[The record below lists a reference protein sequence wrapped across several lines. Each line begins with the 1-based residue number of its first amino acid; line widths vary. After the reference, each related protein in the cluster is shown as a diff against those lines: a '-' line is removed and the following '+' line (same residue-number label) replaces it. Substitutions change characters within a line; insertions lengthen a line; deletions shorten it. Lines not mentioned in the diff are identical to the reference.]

1 MFIYSIRM
9 KNYRNFKDNSVK
21 FNEGVNAILGHNNA
35 GKSNIMDA
43 MGLLID
49 NESKKRLSI
58 DDFSKNISLEEF
70 KTEAPYIEVSM
81 IIHESEEENKID
93 LDIVG
98 TWLLKME
105 SPYSAQ
111 LTYRYFLPEKY
122 KDKYEKLMKEAEST
136 KEALYL
142 LETEFLRFYTYKILG
157 GNPELMNIA
166 ESEKLQKFSFQ
177 YLDAIRDVERDMMTG
192 RNKLLKTIL
201 DFFID
206 YEIKNNPDLNDDQK
220 MDDLRKTRKAFSS
233 DTEKLS
239 KILLKRL
246 EAGKGKILS
255 YAQGIGADFNDA
267 CPNFASFIT
276 EEDLLEILKL
286 VIEYP
291 SGIAIPASRN
301 GLGYNNL
308 IFISLL
314 LSKMQIDANGDYL
327 GSNAKL
333 FPVLA
338 IEEPE
343 AHLHPSMQRQF
354 LKFMRYNIEQGKVR
368 QVFITTHSTHI
379 ASTLDLDEM
388 ICIYSNNDEVSV
400 SYLGEIFKE
409 DEKGKFYVQRFLD
422 ATKTDMLFADKIIFV
437 EGLAEQLLLSTL
449 ANYTEHS
456 FENGHVSIINVNGK
470 YFKHFLK
477 IFDSTKEGTIK
488 KKIACITDI
497 DPSRKEN
504 GVNEKFKKCYPFE
517 LNQNLD
523 KYEYRINDTQ
533 APYKEGKHPNITT
546 YTQNET
552 TGKTLE
558 YDIAYHNPTNELILV
573 DGISNKKELEDLMA
587 KYREKKPIEN
597 LLNTLSKSKENDRI
611 KQGIVSSTWSYD
623 EKAKAIISSR
633 YLNSIGK
640 GENALEL
647 MYVLRENL
655 SKKGKEGY
663 KNFDVPQYIEN
674 AIKWVCE

>member
-1 MFIYSIRM
+1 MFINSIQM
-9 KNYRNFKDNSVK
+9 KNYRNFKDKSVK

-43 MGLLID
+43 MGLLI
-49 NESKKRLSI
+49 NAESKRRLSI

-70 KTEAPYIEVSM
+70 KKEAPCIEVSM
-81 IIHESEEENKID
+81 IIHESEDENKID

-98 TWLLKME
+98 TWLIKME

-111 LTYRYFLPEKY
+111 LTYRFFLPEKY
-122 KDKYEKLMKEAEST
+122 KSKYEKLMKEVETT

-142 LETEFLRFYTYKILG
+142 LEKEFLRFYTYKIWG

-166 ESEKLQKFSFQ
+166 EREKLQKFSFQ

-206 YEIKNNPDLNDDQK
+206 YEIKNNPELNDDQK
-220 MDDLRKTRKAFSS
+220 MDELRKTRRSFSLDS
-233 DTEKLS
+233 EKLS

-267 CPNFASFIT
+267 RPNFASFIS

-291 SGIAIPASRN
+291 SGIIVPASRN

-354 LKFMRYNIEQGKVR
+354 LKFMRDNIVQGKVR

-379 ASTLDLDEM
+379 ASTLDLDEI
-388 ICIYSNNDEVSV
+388 ICIYSNVDEVSV
-400 SYLGEIFKE
+400 SYLGEIFDE
-409 DEKGKFYVQRFLD
+409 DEKGKLYVQRFLD
-422 ATKTDMLFADKIIFV
+422 ATKTDMLFSDKIIFV
-437 EGLAEQLLLSTL
+437 EGLAEQLLLSTF
-449 ANYTEHS
+449 ANYTKHS
-456 FENGHVSIINVNGK
+456 LENEHVSIINVNGK

-517 LNQNLD
+517 LNQDSD

-533 APYKEGKHPNITT
+533 ALYKKGKHPNITS
-546 YTQNET
+546 YTQSEI

-558 YDIAYHNPTNELILV
+558 YDIAYYNPTNELIFV
-573 DGISNKKELEDLMA
+573 DGISNKKELEDLME
-587 KYREKKPIEN
+587 KYRKKESIEN

-611 KQGIVSSTWSYD
+611 KEGIISSTWSYD

-655 SKKGKEGY
+655 SMKGKEGY
-663 KNFDVPQYIEN
+663 KDFNVPQYIAN

>member
-1 MFIYSIRM
+1 MFIYSIQM
-9 KNYRNFKDNSVK
+9 KNYRNFKDKSVK

-43 MGLLID
+43 MGLLI
-49 NESKKRLSI
+49 NAESKRRLSI
-58 DDFSKNISLEEF
+58 DDFSKNISLDEF
-70 KTEAPYIEVSM
+70 KKEAPFIEVSM
-81 IIHESEEENKID
+81 IIHESENENKID

-98 TWLLKME
+98 TWLTKME

-122 KDKYEKLMKEAEST
+122 KGKYEKLMKEAEST

-142 LETEFLRFYTYKILG
+142 LEKEFLRFYTYKIWG

-166 ESEKLQKFSFQ
+166 DREKLQKFSFQ

-206 YEIKNNPDLNDDQK
+206 YEIKNNPKINDDQK
-220 MDDLRKTRKAFSS
+220 MDELRKTRKAFNLDS
-233 DTEKLS
+233 EKLS

-246 EAGKGKILS
+246 EAGKGEILS

-267 CPNFASFIT
+267 CPNFTSFIS
-276 EEDLLEILKL
+276 EEDILEILKL
-286 VIEYP
+286 IIEYP
-291 SGIAIPASRN
+291 SGIVVPASRN

-343 AHLHPSMQRQF
+343 AHLHPSMQRKF
-354 LKFMRYNIEQGKVR
+354 LKFMRDNIEDGKVR

-379 ASTLDLDEM
+379 ASTLDLDEI
-388 ICIYSNNDEVSV
+388 ICIYSNVDEVSV

-409 DEKGKFYVQRFLD
+409 DEKGKLYVQRFLD
-422 ATKTDMLFADKIIFV
+422 ATKTDMLFSDKIIFV

-449 ANYTEHS
+449 ANYTKHS
-456 FENGHVSIINVNGK
+456 LENEHVSIINVNGK
-470 YFKHFLK
+470 YFEHFLK

-523 KYEYRINDTQ
+523 KYEYRINDTH
-533 APYKEGKHPNITT
+533 ALYKEGKHPNITSH
-546 YTQNET
+546 TQSET

-573 DGISNKKELEDLMA
+573 DGISNKKELEDLME
-587 KYREKKPIEN
+587 KYREKEPIEN

-611 KQGIVSSTWSYD
+611 KEGIVSSTWSYD

-633 YLNSIGK
+633 YLNSVGK

-655 SKKGKEGY
+655 LKKDKDGY
-663 KNFDVPQYIEN
+663 KNFNVPQYIEN